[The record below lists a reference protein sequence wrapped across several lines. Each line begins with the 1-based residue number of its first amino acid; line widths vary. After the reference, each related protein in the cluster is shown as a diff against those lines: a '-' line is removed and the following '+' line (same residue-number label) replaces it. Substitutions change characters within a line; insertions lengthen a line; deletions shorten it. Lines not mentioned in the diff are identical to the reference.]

1 VQVSEPRDD
10 ASSWPP
16 PHLLDPQRLAAVE
29 ATGLLDSDRW
39 DPGLLDAAAAQSW
52 DRLTGLAARL
62 LRAPM
67 AFLTLVDDKQSNWL
81 SCVGVEEAAGWS
93 NPVEES
99 FCQYVIADRAPFVVG
114 DAAAHPRTQGNLSV
128 EVLGVRA
135 WAGFPVLDSGG
146 QPLGSFCVLDTVPR
160 KWTTEDIEV
169 LGVLAEAA
177 AAQVRLLTAVAAER
191 EAEERLQRLTGVAL
205 ELVGAA
211 TLDDLTD
218 IVVNRA
224 LPVLGAD
231 GGAVIVVEADQTMRL
246 AISARLGEQTQVLY
260 GLLPGDSPL
269 PACHVARTGERVQ
282 LPTRASGLAFTPEM
296 EQVYE
301 TTQRSAW
308 AFTPLT
314 VAGRRIGSLA
324 VSWREERVFGVEELE
339 LVDAFAAQCAQ
350 ALDRIQAEEARRTAA
365 LEVQRL
371 AESLQQAL
379 LTPPPQ
385 PDHLHIVV
393 RYLPASHEAQVGG
406 DWYDAFL
413 QPDGATMLVIGDV
426 VGHDRAA
433 AAQMGQLRGLLRA
446 LAYTAEV
453 TTPDDTPA
461 QVLSRVE
468 HAAAGLDV
476 QTLATV
482 VLARVE
488 RVPDVPVSGRR
499 TLRWSNAGHLPP
511 VLLLAD
517 GTSRLLE
524 GEEDLLLGVDPDTAR
539 TDHTVELP
547 DESMLLMFTDGL
559 VERRGASLDEGL
571 ARLQAALVDLAGVGL
586 DELCDTLLARL
597 AGDAG
602 EDDVALI
609 AVRVH
614 SEDAPRPP
622 QAGPNRLPHGLS

>member
-1 VQVSEPRDD
+1 VVDTLPR
-10 ASSWPP
+10 
-16 PHLLDPQRLAAVE
+16 E
-29 ATGLLDSDRW
+29 
-39 DPGLLDAAAAQSW
+39 
-52 DRLTGLAARL
+52 
-62 LRAPM
+62 
-67 AFLTLVDDKQSNWL
+67 
-81 SCVGVEEAAGWS
+81 
-93 NPVEES
+93 
-99 FCQYVIADRAPFVVG
+99 
-114 DAAAHPRTQGNLSV
+114 
-128 EVLGVRA
+128 
-135 WAGFPVLDSGG
+135 
-146 QPLGSFCVLDTVPR
+146 
-160 KWTTEDIEV
+160 WTAEDVEV

-177 AAQVRLLTAVAAER
+177 AAQVRLLAAVAAER
-191 EAEERLQRLTGVAL
+191 RAKEWLQRLTGVAM

-231 GGAVIVVEADQTMRL
+231 GGAVVVVEADRSMRL
-246 AISARLGEQTQVLY
+246 AVSARLGEQTQVLY
-260 GLLPGDSPL
+260 GLLPADSPL

-282 LPTRASGLAFTPEM
+282 LPTRASGLAFTSEM

-301 TTQRSAW
+301 TTQRCAW

-314 VAGRRIGSLA
+314 VAGRCIGSLA
-324 VSWREERVFGVEELE
+324 VSWREERAFGLEELE

-350 ALDRIQAEEARRTAA
+350 ALDRIQADQARRTAA
-365 LEVQRL
+365 LEVQQL

-379 LTPPPQ
+379 LTPPPE

-393 RYLPASHEAQVGG
+393 RYQPASHQAQVGG
-406 DWYDAFL
+406 DWYDSFL

-426 VGHDRAA
+426 MGHDRAA

-468 HAAAGLDV
+468 HAARGLDV

-488 RVPDVPVSGRR
+488 RIPDVPVSGRR

-511 VLLLAD
+511 LLLLAD

-524 GEEDLLLGVDPDTAR
+524 AEEDLLLGVDPDTPRA
-539 TDHTVELP
+539 DHTVELP
-547 DESMLLMFTDGL
+547 DQSTLLMFTDGL

-571 ARLQAALVDLAGVGL
+571 AHMQAALVDLARVGL

-597 AGDAG
+597 VGDAG
-602 EDDVALI
+602 EDDVAII
-609 AVRVH
+609 AVRAH
-614 SEDAPRPP
+614 PEDAPRPP
-622 QAGPNRLPHGLS
+622 QAGPNRLPPTQP